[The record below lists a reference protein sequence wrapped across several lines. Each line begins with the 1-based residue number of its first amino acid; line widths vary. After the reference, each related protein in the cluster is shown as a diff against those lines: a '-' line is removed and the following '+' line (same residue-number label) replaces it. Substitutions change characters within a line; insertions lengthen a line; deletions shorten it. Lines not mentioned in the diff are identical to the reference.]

1 MNEILRTIMNRR
13 ACRSFK
19 PDLIPE
25 DILQQILEAGT
36 YAAAGMGKQ
45 SPIIIMVTNQEIR
58 DELSALNAKIMG
70 TKMDPF
76 YGAPEVAIVLADKN
90 RPTHVYDG
98 SLVIG
103 NMMLAAESLGIGSCW
118 IHRAKE
124 EFELPEGKAILE
136 KLGIKGDYE
145 GIGHCILGYA
155 AKPAGKAA
163 PRKKDYIY
171 RIG

>member
-1 MNEILRTIMNRR
+1 MNETLRTILSRR

-36 YAAAGMGKQ
+36 YAATGMGRQ
-45 SPIIIMVTNQEIR
+45 SPIIIMVTDKKLR
-58 DELSALNAKIMG
+58 DELSGLNVKIIG

-98 SLVIG
+98 SLVLG
-103 NMMLAAESLGIGSCW
+103 NMMLAAESLGIASCW

-136 KLGIKGDYE
+136 KLEIKGDYE